1 MDLNADNS
9 ALHAAALWSGLIL
22 LLLVALSVPVA
33 LSRRRNK
40 IGVGDGGLE
49 SLNLRARAFG
59 NASEYAPAIIGAL
72 ILLALVGYEAWVLH
86 ALGATFLVGRVL
98 HAWGISRSSGAS
110 LGRVVGMAL
119 TWTAYVV
126 AAGALIVCALTT

>member
-1 MDLNADNS
+1 MDLSAADA
-9 ALHAAALWSGLIL
+9 ALHAAAFWSGLLL

-59 NASEYAPAIIGAL
+59 NASEYAPAMVGAL
-72 ILLALVGYEAWVLH
+72 ILLALIGYEAWVVH

-110 LGRVVGMAL
+110 FGRVAGMAL

-126 AAGALIVCALTT
+126 AAGALIVCALTS